1 MREPIKILH
10 TGDWHIGSF
19 RGPVV
24 DSRNMRFEDVKKCLE
39 YLAETA
45 ERAMPD
51 LVIVSGDIFHQAE
64 VHSTRVSKEVILASN
79 IIRRLANISGC
90 EVVVIRGTPNHDGA
104 GQFELLQKIL
114 ADLGNVSIVTT
125 PKVVHARM
133 ADVACIPGFDKGD
146 FRAKYP
152 GLSAE
157 EENKVWTEYIGQI
170 VMGLKAECRPD
181 FLHLFS
187 AHYTVPGANTESGQS
202 TFFSNFEPIIPAEA
216 LNAAKFDGVMLGHI
230 HRPQEVEGLKNTWY
244 CGAVNQMNFN
254 DEGQHRGFYFHSY
267 YIPDEYGLAE
277 HVQSTYVDTPYRQFQ
292 TIRMSSDDVAEYL
305 RNRVDYA
312 EGHQLTDLVK
322 DRIVRVMYSCTP
334 EQEEALNR
342 PVLQQDLYGLGAFY
356 VADIQAENMIETTN
370 HDLLSEE
377 SDPLVNLRKW
387 LEEKKFPDPDAITEL
402 GEPIIREAQR
412 SITTA
417 SYHGVFRPVSIEV
430 HNYRTYK
437 DEHFDFQD
445 ITYCCINGKN
455 GAGKSSL
462 FFDAILDAL
471 YEEPRDG
478 DIKGWIRATDDAR
491 SGSIEFIFDIGADRF
506 RVVRTRV
513 KSGKGTLNLSKKQDD
528 GWLNISKE
536 KMADTQAEIIDVIGM
551 DSLTFRSCALIM
563 QDQYGLFLQASKED
577 RVTILGNLL
586 GLGVYNVMYQMT
598 REQLGDVKRRL
609 AAAKEQIK
617 VKTEIR
623 DSKGD
628 PDKELETIEAEL
640 TKLKAEEEVL
650 RQKEQAAKNA
660 ADKYQAK
667 VAEYKKAS
675 SDVQS
680 AKEAFEKAQDDAN
693 QAKEMVEV
701 INERLLGADVI
712 RDQAEK
718 YRKAKARAEELY
730 PKKVEYEN
738 TMQSIRELDKAIED
752 LTQIRDKD
760 KTNAETT
767 RAQLTNIEASFA
779 GYPDDIDE
787 KLEDLRKAREQLDE
801 IRKKMDEQNNLARTT
816 TADKAAVDQKII
828 VRQKDLDS
836 LNEMLAARQKQQE
849 FLNNSGCIDIGR
861 ASCRFLAQAKEDV
874 SEISSIQER
883 IKAEEDTIND
893 LKAVRQKRS
902 DEAREHI
909 DLLAS
914 LTDESLEVKKKI
926 SELAPLEQ
934 LKDQHA
940 AAEARKA
947 RIEATIAM
955 NVKIIDDDEKRLAE
969 ALSKR
974 TALNEPVTK
983 LFAAA
988 TEYSGCIN
996 TAKNLEVF
1004 ADKEK
1009 QIPVD
1014 EERKRNWTEKYNDAM
1029 NAVVAA
1035 QKRLLDAQAVHG
1047 TIIDEMMKMDPD
1059 AGDAIHEL
1067 TEKLNLN
1074 SVRQA
1079 DLNISK
1085 GTLLQKI
1092 DDIEQMDA
1100 ELSKL
1105 KKDVEEKAVTASR
1118 YEALK
1123 MAFSQDG
1130 VPHQIIRNIVPHIT
1144 NTANN
1149 ILGSMT
1155 GGTMGVEFVMEKT
1168 VKGKD
1173 GGERATLDILID
1185 EFGKTKLPYAAKS
1198 GGEKVKS
1205 SLAVILALSEIKAS
1219 AAGIQLGMLF
1229 IDEPPFLDEDGTQ
1242 AYVDALEAIRKRYPD
1257 VKIMA
1262 ITHDEAMKA
1271 RFTQSVTVVK
1281 TAEGSVVME

>member
-24 DSRNMRFEDVKKCLE
+24 DGRNMRFEDVKKCLE

-181 FLHLFS
+181 FLHLLS

-801 IRKKMDEQNNLARTT
+801 IRKKMDEQNNLAR
-816 TADKAAVDQKII
+816 
-828 VRQKDLDS
+828 S
-836 LNEMLAARQKQQE
+836 
-849 FLNNSGCIDIGR
+849 
-861 ASCRFLAQAKEDV
+861 EDH
-874 SEISSIQER
+874 R
-883 IKAEEDTIND
+883 
-893 LKAVRQKRS
+893 
-902 DEAREHI
+902 
-909 DLLAS
+909 
-914 LTDESLEVKKKI
+914 
-926 SELAPLEQ
+926 
-934 LKDQHA
+934 
-940 AAEARKA
+940 
-947 RIEATIAM
+947 
-955 NVKIIDDDEKRLAE
+955 
-969 ALSKR
+969 
-974 TALNEPVTK
+974 
-983 LFAAA
+983 
-988 TEYSGCIN
+988 
-996 TAKNLEVF
+996 
-1004 ADKEK
+1004 
-1009 QIPVD
+1009 
-1014 EERKRNWTEKYNDAM
+1014 
-1029 NAVVAA
+1029 
-1035 QKRLLDAQAVHG
+1035 
-1047 TIIDEMMKMDPD
+1047 
-1059 AGDAIHEL
+1059 
-1067 TEKLNLN
+1067 
-1074 SVRQA
+1074 
-1079 DLNISK
+1079 
-1085 GTLLQKI
+1085 
-1092 DDIEQMDA
+1092 
-1100 ELSKL
+1100 
-1105 KKDVEEKAVTASR
+1105 
-1118 YEALK
+1118 
-1123 MAFSQDG
+1123 
-1130 VPHQIIRNIVPHIT
+1130 
-1144 NTANN
+1144 
-1149 ILGSMT
+1149 
-1155 GGTMGVEFVMEKT
+1155 
-1168 VKGKD
+1168 
-1173 GGERATLDILID
+1173 
-1185 EFGKTKLPYAAKS
+1185 
-1198 GGEKVKS
+1198 
-1205 SLAVILALSEIKAS
+1205 
-1219 AAGIQLGMLF
+1219 
-1229 IDEPPFLDEDGTQ
+1229 PP
-1242 AYVDALEAIRKRYPD
+1242 
-1257 VKIMA
+1257 
-1262 ITHDEAMKA
+1262 
-1271 RFTQSVTVVK
+1271 
-1281 TAEGSVVME
+1281 EGSRQPE